1 MPAVFG
7 CAQSERRAWVAF
19 VRALKEFSLA
29 ASSSGAPSIVQW
41 EAGLHARRKES
52 RKV

>member
-7 CAQSERRAWVAF
+7 CAQSERRAWVGF
-19 VRALKEFSLA
+19 GRALKEFSLA
-29 ASSSGAPSIVQW
+29 ANSSGAPSIVQW

-52 RKV
+52 GKV